1 MSEQKPKKKQVHKL
15 TPKQEGFAQDYI
27 LTGSASEAY
36 RRNYDVKTDNPDSIH
51 RQAHEIMSNLKVSS
65 RIQELQRK
73 IERKY
78 EVTAESIAKEADEDR
93 ALARELGQ
101 PSAAV
106 AALNLKARLFGLDK
120 QVVSNDP
127 DNPMPTL
134 INVEIVRK

>member
-1 MSEQKPKKKQVHKL
+1 MKID
-15 TPKQEGFAQDYI
+15 T
-27 LTGSASEAY
+27 
-36 RRNYDVKTDNPDSIH
+36 IH
-51 RQAHEIMSNLKVSS
+51 RAAHDLMVNSKVAT
-65 RIQELQRK
+65 RIQELQQK

>member
-36 RRNYDVKTDNPDSIH
+36 RRNYNAESMKIDTIH
-51 RQAHEIMSNLKVSS
+51 RAAHDLMVNSKVAT

>member
-1 MSEQKPKKKQVHKL
+1 MSEQKPKRTQKL
-15 TPKQEGFAQDYI
+15 TVKQQGFARDYI
-27 LTGSASEAY
+27 LTGNASEAY
-36 RRNYDVKTDNPDSIH
+36 RRNYNAENMKLETITRN
-51 RQAHEIMSNLKVSS
+51 AHELLNNNNVAAMV
-65 RIQELQRK
+65 QQLQQK
-73 IERKY
+73 LEKKY
-78 EVTAESIAKEADEDR
+78 EVTAESIAREADEDR
-93 ALARELGQ
+93 QLARELGQ